1 MTRRTEGTTV
11 DGVAIVVIHAD
22 HYRDDEVFIN
32 GKPMLV
38 RRANRFRDGG
48 TTVYETDGGTLTLPR
63 RINDPDRT
71 PRWGQANIAA

>member
-11 DGVAIVVIHAD
+11 DGVAIVVIHA
-22 HYRDDEVFIN
+22 
-32 GKPMLV
+32 
-38 RRANRFRDGG
+38 
-48 TTVYETDGGTLTLPR
+48 GGTLTLPR